1 VCSICFVFYGPC
13 RLTQI
18 NDDDDDD
25 DKADLASL
33 ICRTRSDQTVV
44 LKHKSRVKLG
54 LKSKS
59 ANLQSDLCNLA
70 FQL

>member
-25 DKADLASL
+25 DDDMFMTIKLKFTEPEVE
-33 ICRTRSDQTVV
+33 IHITRTSYIGHQYFVSFV
-44 LKHKSRVKLG
+44 LVMR
-54 LKSKS
+54 
-59 ANLQSDLCNLA
+59 A
-70 FQL
+70 